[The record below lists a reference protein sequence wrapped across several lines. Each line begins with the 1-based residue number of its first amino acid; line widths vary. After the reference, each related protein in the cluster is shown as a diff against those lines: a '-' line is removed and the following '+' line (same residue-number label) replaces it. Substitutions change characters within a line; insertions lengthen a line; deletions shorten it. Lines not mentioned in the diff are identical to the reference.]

1 MFKNSIE
8 TKINIESNTKSIWQ
22 ELINFEEYKNWNPAI
37 YEVSGVLNEG
47 EILKIVVKINGS
59 TMVFK
64 PKILKYKENIE
75 LRWLGKLFIPKIFDG
90 EHYFIVKDNLDGTTT
105 FIHGENFSGVLIPF
119 FTKMILDTK
128 KNFEAMNEEL
138 KKRAENDL

>member
-90 EHYFIVKDNLDGTTT
+90 EHYFIVKDNLNGTTT
-105 FIHGENFSGVLIPF
+105 FIHGENFSGILIPF
-119 FTKMILDTK
+119 FKKMILDTK

>member
-59 TMVFK
+59 KMVFK
-64 PKILKYKENIE
+64 PKILKYKENSE

-90 EHYFIVKDNLDGTTT
+90 EHYFIVKDNFDGTST

-119 FTKMILDTK
+119 FKKMILDTK

-138 KKRAENDL
+138 KKRVEK

>member
-64 PKILKYKENIE
+64 PKILKYNVKCISFS
-75 LRWLGKLFIPKIFDG
+75 L
-90 EHYFIVKDNLDGTTT
+90 HYFQICSQRY
-105 FIHGENFSGVLIPF
+105 FQP
-119 FTKMILDTK
+119 
-128 KNFEAMNEEL
+128 
-138 KKRAENDL
+138 

>member
-64 PKILKYKENIE
+64 PKILKYKENSE

-138 KKRAENDL
+138 KKRVENDL

>member
-64 PKILKYKENIE
+64 PKILKYKENSE

-90 EHYFIVKDNLDGTTT
+90 EHYFIVKDNFDGTST

-119 FTKMILDTK
+119 FKKMILDTK
-128 KNFEAMNEEL
+128 KNFEAMNEKL
-138 KKRAENDL
+138 KKRVEK

>member
-90 EHYFIVKDNLDGTTT
+90 EHYFLIKENSDETCT
-105 FIHGENFSGVLIPF
+105 FIQGEKFCGVLIPF
-119 FTKMILDTK
+119 FKKMILDTK

-138 KKRAENDL
+138 KKRVEK

>member
-59 TMVFK
+59 KMVFK
-64 PKILKYKENIE
+64 PKILKYKENSE

-90 EHYFIVKDNLDGTTT
+90 EHYFIVKDNFDGTST
-105 FIHGENFSGVLIPF
+105 FIHGENFSGILIPF
-119 FTKMILDTK
+119 FKKMILDTK

-138 KKRAENDL
+138 KKRVEK

>member
-8 TKINIESNTKSIWQ
+8 TKILIESNIENVWQ

-64 PKILKYKENIE
+64 PKILKYKRIYLIAEI
-75 LRWLGKLFIPKIFDG
+75 LSTKFVMWIWDISSAVVLLLLKIFYWQAG
-90 EHYFIVKDNLDGTTT
+90 LD
-105 FIHGENFSGVLIPF
+105 I
-119 FTKMILDTK
+119 KW
-128 KNFEAMNEEL
+128 
-138 KKRAENDL
+138 

>member
-1 MFKNSIE
+1 
-8 TKINIESNTKSIWQ
+8 
-22 ELINFEEYKNWNPAI
+22 
-37 YEVSGVLNEG
+37 
-47 EILKIVVKINGS
+47 
-59 TMVFK
+59 MVFK
-64 PKILKYKENIE
+64 PKILKYKENSE

>member
-90 EHYFIVKDNLDGTTT
+90 EHYFIVKDNFDGTST
-105 FIHGENFSGVLIPF
+105 FIHGENFSGILIPF
-119 FTKMILDTK
+119 FKKMILDTK
-128 KNFEAMNEEL
+128 KNFEAMNEEF
-138 KKRAENDL
+138 KKRVEK

>member
-59 TMVFK
+59 TMVYK
-64 PKILKYKENIE
+64 PKILKYKENSE

-90 EHYFIVKDNLDGTTT
+90 EHYFIVKDNFDGTST
-105 FIHGENFSGVLIPF
+105 FIHGENFSGILIPF
-119 FTKMILDTK
+119 FKKMILDTK

-138 KKRAENDL
+138 KKRVEK